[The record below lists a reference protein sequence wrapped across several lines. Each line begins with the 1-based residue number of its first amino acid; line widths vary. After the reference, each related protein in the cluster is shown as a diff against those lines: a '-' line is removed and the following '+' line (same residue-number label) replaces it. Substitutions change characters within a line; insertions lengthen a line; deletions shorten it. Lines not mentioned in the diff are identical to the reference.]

1 MINKISLSLLLFC
14 FFAITVQAQDKI
26 KGSRNVIKEER
37 DLSEFNAL
45 DVRGDL
51 EVVIKNSGT
60 ARVEIEADDNLLE
73 IISTEVI
80 DGTLVI
86 KPLKEIS
93 RSKRQKVT
101 VEFPENIVK
110 AVLSDKARLQNQG
123 ELYTP
128 EFKLITNGDSSAEL
142 TISTDTFNLVNGDKS
157 KIELK
162 LTAKEAYFQLNQ
174 NSDIKASVNSPN
186 FKVDIYERASAKI
199 DGETE
204 QFQLRA
210 DHDSK
215 FDGEELTS
223 KTAVVL
229 AEGHSD
235 NKINVSENLQLKAHG
250 RSKTEIYNTPKIEL
264 QELTDEAVIAKKEL

>member
-1 MINKISLSLLLFC
+1 M
-14 FFAITVQAQDKI
+14 
-26 KGSRNVIKEER
+26 
-37 DLSEFNAL
+37 
-45 DVRGDL
+45 
-51 EVVIKNSGT
+51 
-60 ARVEIEADDNLLE
+60 
-73 IISTEVI
+73 
-80 DGTLVI
+80 
-86 KPLKEIS
+86 
-93 RSKRQKVT
+93 
-101 VEFPENIVK
+101 
-110 AVLSDKARLQNQG
+110 
-123 ELYTP
+123 
-128 EFKLITNGDSSAEL
+128 
-142 TISTDTFNLVNGDKS
+142 NGDKS

-174 NSDIKASVNSPN
+174 NSDIQASVNSPN

>member
-1 MINKISLSLLLFC
+1 MINKISLSLLLFS

-110 AVLSDKARLQNQG
+110 A
-123 ELYTP
+123 
-128 EFKLITNGDSSAEL
+128 DS
-142 TISTDTFNLVNGDKS
+142 I
-157 KIELK
+157 
-162 LTAKEAYFQLNQ
+162 
-174 NSDIKASVNSPN
+174 
-186 FKVDIYERASAKI
+186 R
-199 DGETE
+199 
-204 QFQLRA
+204 
-210 DHDSK
+210 
-215 FDGEELTS
+215 
-223 KTAVVL
+223 
-229 AEGHSD
+229 
-235 NKINVSENLQLKAHG
+235 
-250 RSKTEIYNTPKIEL
+250 
-264 QELTDEAVIAKKEL
+264 